1 MSCTPGPL
9 DIAAARELAM
19 SGAKDERARAEAT
32 PTAVFPD
39 LDAAPSE
46 SSSACM
52 AALSSKSHPSSQP
65 SHESS
70 IASPLSPS
78 DSIRASGKRDKLA
91 LSLHDSIIRGGLLRD
106 SIFPEWKD
114 GGPRSN
120 MESPDEMMKKDPL
133 ATQIWKL
140 YSRTKF
146 QLPNQERMENL
157 TWRMMAMSLKRNQRE
172 QQARYVSSPA
182 PLPGSTLAVSC
193 YLSLISLSL
202 SLSSSSCSCIHAGTG
217 LADKIPFFSLAS
229 QKKDND
235 DKNNNSTN
243 NTSPSGISQLRK
255 SVDQSATSTASA
267 ADSMNLDDFIIP
279 SSIGSPAGIPTS
291 PPAEPASTSASGNA
305 VTSAIPI
312 KGRKDQQA
320 PSHGNIAPASFPH
333 PSQDQRKNGE
343 FGYVQRRVRKTSVD
357 ERKVAAATLYCAV

>member
-1 MSCTPGPL
+1 
-9 DIAAARELAM
+9 M

-133 ATQIWKL
+133 TTQIWKL
-140 YSRTKF
+140 YSRTKS

-157 TWRMMAMSLKRNQRE
+157 TWRMMAMSLKRIQRE

-202 SLSSSSCSCIHAGTG
+202 S
-217 LADKIPFFSLAS
+217 P
-229 QKKDND
+229 
-235 DKNNNSTN
+235 
-243 NTSPSGISQLRK
+243 PR
-255 SVDQSATSTASA
+255 
-267 ADSMNLDDFIIP
+267 
-279 SSIGSPAGIPTS
+279 PA
-291 PPAEPASTSASGNA
+291 PASTPEPVLLTRFRSSVSLRRRRIMMTKIIIARTTRIRAVSPSFASQS
-305 VTSAIPI
+305 TSLRRPP
-312 KGRKDQQA
+312 R
-320 PSHGNIAPASFPH
+320 
-333 PSQDQRKNGE
+333 
-343 FGYVQRRVRKTSVD
+343 QRRI
-357 ERKVAAATLYCAV
+357 L